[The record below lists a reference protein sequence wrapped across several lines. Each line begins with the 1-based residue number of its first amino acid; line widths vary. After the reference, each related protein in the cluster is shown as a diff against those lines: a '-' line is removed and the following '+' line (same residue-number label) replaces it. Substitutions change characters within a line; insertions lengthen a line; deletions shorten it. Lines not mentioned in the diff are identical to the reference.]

1 MKFYVISSDGRK
13 FGPADVQTLNQ
24 WVRENRLNRDT
35 MLENADTGQQL
46 HARDVPGLQFIAAA
60 ADLGGADSAL
70 KAGEKPLAT
79 TSFQTPGNPYVAGHP
94 EQHSAPAQSQYAS
107 PPQPGSPY
115 PRAAGQHDDGS
126 AKMIT
131 SAWILIVVGFL
142 TCCLFVTPFG
152 IGQANKAKKMGNPNA
167 NAPFIVGWILF
178 ALQLL
183 GAALYLALVIMAV
196 ASTGP
201 SPTF

>member
-70 KAGEKPLAT
+70 KAGEKPIAT

-94 EQHSAPAQSQYAS
+94 EQHSAPAQGQYSS

-115 PRAAGQHDDGS
+115 PRAAGQYDDGS

-131 SAWILIVVGFL
+131 NAWILILVGFF
-142 TCCLFVTPFG
+142 CCLIVTPFG
-152 IGQANKAKKMGNPNA
+152 ISQANKAKQMGNANA

-183 GAALYLALVIMAV
+183 GAALYLVVFIMAA
-196 ASTGP
+196 ASGGP

>member
-46 HARDVPGLQFIAAA
+46 HARDVPGLQFGAAA
-60 ADLGGADSAL
+60 ADLGGADTAL
-70 KAGEKPLAT
+70 KAGEKPIAS
-79 TSFQTPGNPYVAGHP
+79 TSFQTPGNPYGTGQP
-94 EQHSAPAQSQYAS
+94 GQQSAPSQGQFAS

-115 PRAAGQHDDGS
+115 PRADGQHDDGS
-126 AKMIT
+126 AKMVT
-131 SAWILIVVGFL
+131 SAWILVLVGFFS
-142 TCCLFVTPFG
+142 CCLVVTPFG
-152 IGQANKAKKMGNPNA
+152 ISQANKAKKMGNPTA

-183 GAALYLALVIMAV
+183 GAALYLALVIFAV

-201 SPTF
+201 SPAF